1 MRLRHG
7 VVALAGLAVA
17 ALSGPPTAFAQF
29 TSDVGATV
37 DINVV
42 LDVDSNS
49 TFDFAKAYTEDI
61 TVTAENEVSVKIEK
75 NIKVDKHLR
84 IDGDIAITGAIN
96 VNASAMAT
104 LDDKQLVDHNLVNT
118 DDINSAT
125 MQNNV
130 ARDASGNLQFNLSAG
145 HNNAQDNSAAIASL
159 GGGLFSCSV
168 DFGCSGPGADAEIF
182 AIQKAFENFNFTDTT
197 TNDAE
202 ILDQVL
208 ELATGNIQ
216 VNVAAGAGNLQKN
229 DLALASTVVTS
240 VLAEASAAVL
250 QQNALN
256 ATSGDYTNTANL
268 EDDVLRAAVGNIQV
282 SLAAGTNNSQH
293 NGLALAATN

>member
-96 VNASAMAT
+96 VTASAMAT

-159 GGGLFSCSV
+159 GGGTLPV
-168 DFGCSGPGADAEIF
+168 VGPDVGGRAADAEIF